1 MMKYVRTSQ
10 TGQVC
15 RHQHPNASLTIWLD
29 FNTYYM
35 LSFPIKPHG
44 TQVYPVLYACRPFSW
59 LIERGKKGSK
69 TAMQSLHKNHYF
81 VQPFFAESASA
92 GPCLYAGVTRT
103 HVIWYAMLYTGCD
116 QRTRKDNPPQV
127 KVAKTGPLGTCCTFA
142 VP

>member
-1 MMKYVRTSQ
+1 
-10 TGQVC
+10 
-15 RHQHPNASLTIWLD
+15 
-29 FNTYYM
+29 M